1 MLLFSLKNKTKTCPL
16 SLKTSILLLLGDLHP
31 TLGEYISKEVGD
43 GEPRSL
49 TVPEPVRTQK
59 A

>member
-31 TLGEYISKEVGD
+31 TLGEYISKRWEM
-43 GEPRSL
+43 ES
-49 TVPEPVRTQK
+49 PE